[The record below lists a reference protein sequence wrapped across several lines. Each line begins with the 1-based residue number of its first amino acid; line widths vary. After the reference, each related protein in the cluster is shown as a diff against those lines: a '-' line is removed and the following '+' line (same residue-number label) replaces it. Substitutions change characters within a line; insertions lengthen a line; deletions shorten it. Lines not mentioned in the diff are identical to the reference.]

1 MASKLFDQKKFED
14 QLRSQLASIKV
25 VDYSEIYEIFLKT
38 LDAIAP
44 IKKKIIPFNHNI
56 FMRKALGKA
65 IMVKSKLKNKYNK
78 NRTEKNCDSY
88 NYKNYK
94 KQRKFC
100 VSLLRKTKKDY
111 FNDVCE

>member
-1 MASKLFDQKKFED
+1 MDSQLFDQKKFED

-56 FMRKALGKA
+56 FMRKAFGKA

-78 NRTEKNCDSY
+78 NRTEKNCGR
-88 NYKNYK
+88 YK

>member
-1 MASKLFDQKKFED
+1 
-14 QLRSQLASIKV
+14 
-25 VDYSEIYEIFLKT
+25 
-38 LDAIAP
+38 
-44 IKKKIIPFNHNI
+44 
-56 FMRKALGKA
+56 MRKALGKA

-78 NRTEKNCDSY
+78 NRTEKNCDR
-88 NYKNYK
+88 YK